1 MGLELG
7 FPNDP
12 WSGELELSEVQSNYE
27 SAVGFETRTGIR
39 RISPTIAYTARPR
52 GNRLIRRFQF
62 SNDVN
67 WILDSDDGRLLNRD
81 FSITPFLMELNSQ
94 DTIQF
99 RVLPSYELL
108 EHDFRISRGITLP
121 AANHYAFTRYRLQA
135 TTASRRVLAV
145 SPTVEWGGFYSGD
158 RRRLALNL
166 DVRVRPGIIFYSSA
180 EWNKVDLAE
189 GGFQTRLYRGIV
201 ETQFSPWMSLVNNV
215 QFDTQSSILG
225 WQSRFRWI
233 LKPGND
239 LYFVYLHNWLDDP
252 LLARFATLDHRASS
266 KLLYTHRF

>member
-1 MGLELG
+1 
-7 FPNDP
+7 
-12 WSGELELSEVQSNYE
+12 
-27 SAVGFETRTGIR
+27 
-39 RISPTIAYTARPR
+39 
-52 GNRLIRRFQF
+52 
-62 SNDVN
+62 
-67 WILDSDDGRLLNRD
+67 
-81 FSITPFLMELNSQ
+81 
-94 DTIQF
+94 
-99 RVLPSYELL
+99 VLPSYELL
-108 EHDFRISRGITLP
+108 ENDFRISPGITLP
-121 AANHYAFTRYRLQA
+121 ALRHYSFTRYRLLA

-145 SPTVEWGGFYSGD
+145 SPIAEWGGFYSGD

-166 DVRVRPGIIFYSSA
+166 DVRMRPGVIFYLST

-189 GGFQTRLYRGIV
+189 GSFQTKLYRGIA